1 MKLGEPT
8 LDQLRIF
15 LAVAEHGSFGGAAK
29 ASGRAVSAISYGIA
43 QLEAQLG
50 LSLFDREG
58 SRRPVLTPAGEGL
71 LAEARGIAAKAVTPF
86 LLNRIFELTEGRSLA
101 ANIALVLNNARLAA
115 AIARHLI

>member
-43 QLEAQLG
+43 QLEAQLA
-50 LSLFDREG
+50 LSLFEREG
-58 SRRPVLTPAGEGL
+58 SRRPVLSEAGQGL
-71 LAEARGIAAKAVTPF
+71 LPEARAVADAADALAVAITHAHHLQSAGRMTAALLKASQT
-86 LLNRIFELTEGRSLA
+86 
-101 ANIALVLNNARLAA
+101 ALKGNVA
-115 AIARHLI
+115 